1 MTLRAPLT
9 SMPLCVSGVN
19 MPFVVFS
26 FFPGELT
33 WLALIFM
40 SDEAYAVYP
49 LFGGGVAEWL
59 KAAVC

>member
-1 MTLRAPLT
+1 
-9 SMPLCVSGVN
+9 MPLCVSGVN

-40 SDEAYAVYP
+40 PDQAYAVYP